1 MLSERNIPYLVF
13 LHLRCRHDA
22 EEVVEIM
29 RDTMIDVFH
38 DGLGH
43 LDFSRSANGSGMS
56 SRGMSKK
63 FLAALERAS
72 RMQQRNVF
80 FVNELKQVRKNTE
93 IIHKMFKVFA
103 EDNNKKILVQHLH
116 HLVSDP
122 SYNSCDALPQHII

>member
-1 MLSERNIPYLVF
+1 MPSLVF
-13 LHLRCRHDA
+13 WQLKSVHFGVREDA

-43 LDFSRSANGSGMS
+43 LDFTRSANGSGMS
-56 SRGMSKK
+56 SRGISKR

-80 FVNELKQVRKNTE
+80 FVNELKQVRIKQ
-93 IIHKMFKVFA
+93 II
-103 EDNNKKILVQHLH
+103 
-116 HLVSDP
+116 
-122 SYNSCDALPQHII
+122 